1 MAKDEQ
7 AISEGKAKAAA
18 DNAAGKNVPK
28 NTPKP
33 AAKK

>member
-7 AISEGKAKAAA
+7 AISEGKATAAAA
-18 DNAAGKNVPK
+18 DAAGKNVPK